1 MANRKGIASI
11 LSKKKRQ
18 EAEVEEIKRNRSDR
32 LIREHPLYR
41 EIKPRSK
48 LMFFSDY
55 FQVDDT
61 YGTILTVMHNEG
73 ADDDL
78 GYFWGIQ
85 LIPRNLGVG
94 VSVRRLEHVA
104 RVPESWVAQNQ
115 GRAEG
120 LLKNQ
125 ENETERNGSFSALKR
140 LNKRQQQLLDVAN
153 DLVAGSSY
161 LRVAIRLMVKAP
173 SLQELDKAV
182 QKINRQYKDRF
193 QTIFAQAYTGEQR
206 REFSSIFKKVDEKLG
221 RNFMFTSTE
230 YAGSY
235 SLVTRGIEDPSGEYV
250 GQMVGDVNQS
260 AVLLD
265 IDRYKSHVV
274 LAGSTPCRSLSEW
287 DFKEQ
292 RGVDV
297 WGAKLGVCAL
307 LNNQRAVHLVLNR
320 AHISDLGV
328 DLSDITANVNM
339 TRGDINPFELFGD
352 VEHEISIYAAH
363 LEKFC
368 LMVEQLQPMEPS
380 KRAIIR
386 GLLNETL
393 NQFYIDK
400 RMWVHNAQHHR
411 DALRLVG
418 IPHEQIPRLPEFLA
432 YVNMRYKEQINAK
445 NKDPDVLAAFGFLN
459 TAIRDMLDTHGD
471 LFNTVTSE
479 MIDRASIASRVVY
492 DFSSLLKRSR
502 GVMMAQ
508 FINALGF
515 SVGHLTK
522 GDVVVIHGVDQLANS
537 VKTYVREQIDQLEDN
552 GVRVV
557 FIYKSVESVL
567 DDRSF
572 NHFEVADY
580 TLFNVGLTQS
590 TVALYEDT
598 MKQEVPYALKQEL
611 LNRDPLRYYIRRG
624 FDNIVFANDV
634 QMGFD

>member
-1 MANRKGIASI
+1 MGNRKGITSI

-18 EAEVEEIKRNRSDR
+18 EQEQQDIKRNGSDR
-32 LIREHPLYR
+32 LVREHPLYR
-41 EIKPRSK
+41 EIKPRGK
-48 LMFFSDY
+48 LLFFSDY

-61 YGTILTVMHNEG
+61 YCTILTVMHNDG
-73 ADDDL
+73 SDDDL

-85 LIPRNLGVG
+85 LIPRNLGAG
-94 VSVRRLEHVA
+94 VSVRRIEHVA
-104 RVPESWVAQNQ
+104 RVPESWIAQNQ

-153 DLVAGSSY
+153 DLVAGASY
-161 LRVAIRLMVKAP
+161 LRVAIRLVIKAP
-173 SLQELDKAV
+173 SLKVLDDAV

-206 REFSSIFKKVDEKLG
+206 YELSTLFQKVDNKLG
-221 RNFMFTSTE
+221 RNFMFSSTE

-235 SLVTRGIEDPSGEYV
+235 SLVTRGIEDAAGEYV

-265 IDRYKSHVV
+265 IDNYKSHVV
-274 LAGSTPCRSLSEW
+274 LAGSTVCRSLSEW
-287 DFKEQ
+287 DFHEQ

-297 WGAKLGVCAL
+297 WGAKLGMSAL
-307 LNNQRAVHLVLNR
+307 VNNHRAVHLVLNR
-320 AHISDLGV
+320 AHIADLGV
-328 DLSDITANVNM
+328 DLSDITAEVNM
-339 TRGDINPFELFGD
+339 TRGDINPFELFGET
-352 VEHEISIYAAH
+352 EHEVSIYAAH
-363 LEKFC
+363 LEKLC
-368 LMVEQLQPMEPS
+368 LMVEQLQPMEAS

-411 DALRLVG
+411 ESLRLVG
-418 IPHEQIPRLPEFLA
+418 IPHEQIPRLPEFLT
-432 YVNMRYKEQINAK
+432 YINMRYKEQINAK

-471 LFNTVTSE
+471 LFNTITSD
-479 MIDRASIASRVVY
+479 MIDRASTASRVVY

-515 SVGHLTK
+515 SVGHLRK
-522 GDVVVIHGVDQLANS
+522 GDVVVLHGVDQLAPT

-557 FIYKSVESVL
+557 FIYKSVENVL
-567 DDRSF
+567 EDKLF
-572 NHFEVADY
+572 NHFETADY
-580 TLFNVGLTQS
+580 TLFNVGMTQS
-590 TVALYEDT
+590 VVSMYEDT